1 MKEKELREQYQ
12 KLKEEYRRYEDYCKR
27 LQILRQKMENS
38 NPYKIIEKELEVI
51 LDTMKNYTEDMNWYL
66 DRINEVDNEKES

>member
-12 KLKEEYRRYEDYCKR
+12 KLKEKYRMYEDYYKR

>member
-1 MKEKELREQYQ
+1 MKEKKLREQYQ

>member
-51 LDTMKNYTEDMNWYL
+51 LDTMENYTEDMNWYL

>member
-27 LQILRQKMENS
+27 LHILRQKMENS